1 MRATQEA
8 LADQA
13 TVELVR
19 FVLFDENTR
28 LIYERALAL
37 R

>member
-1 MRATQEA
+1 VA
-8 LADQA
+8 LAGQA

-19 FVLFDENTR
+19 FVLFDEQAR
-28 LIYERALAL
+28 RIYERALAL